1 MDEMRD
7 RVVALA
13 KRYRNKC
20 SDFLRSLIVC
30 ASESQRE
37 EAIANLVKA
46 EMMKLGFDAVQT
58 DRIGNVIGRIGDGD
72 TILMFDAHMDTPG
85 IGDRAAWRFD
95 PYQGEV
101 KAGKIYGHGAT
112 NNKGGLAA
120 MLYAGSIIK
129 ELDLALNC
137 TIYFVATVQ
146 AEQCEGLAYKSI
158 FDVEKLYPHFT
169 VLTMPTGMRICRGHR
184 GRVELRATVR
194 GLASHASAPDKGEN
208 PIYGISQLIDKVRE
222 MNASLPDDPFFG
234 KATMTVT
241 HVDTVENGPNMIPE
255 MCILTIDRRLLPGET
270 SQSVLKELEPIAKAT
285 KAKIEVIE
293 FDQASYRGLRLPMD
307 KYFPTWSLPED
318 HELVESVNEAYRN
331 VYKKPPTVGAWTMS
345 TAGAYTMGHADVP
358 TVGIGPSEEGF
369 SGPINDHVRVDDL
382 EKCMAIYALIPDQ
395 LPETEP
401 IRNVRRRR

>member
-20 SDFLRSLIVC
+20 SDFLRTLIAC

-72 TILMFDAHMDTPG
+72 TIIMFDAHMDTPG

-129 ELDLALNC
+129 ELDLAL
-137 TIYFVATVQ
+137 TKIIVAT
-146 AEQCEGLAYKSI
+146 EG
-158 FDVEKLYPHFT
+158 
-169 VLTMPTGMRICRGHR
+169 
-184 GRVELRATVR
+184 
-194 GLASHASAPDKGEN
+194 
-208 PIYGISQLIDKVRE
+208 
-222 MNASLPDDPFFG
+222 
-234 KATMTVT
+234 
-241 HVDTVENGPNMIPE
+241 
-255 MCILTIDRRLLPGET
+255 
-270 SQSVLKELEPIAKAT
+270 
-285 KAKIEVIE
+285 
-293 FDQASYRGLRLPMD
+293 
-307 KYFPTWSLPED
+307 
-318 HELVESVNEAYRN
+318 
-331 VYKKPPTVGAWTMS
+331 
-345 TAGAYTMGHADVP
+345 
-358 TVGIGPSEEGF
+358 
-369 SGPINDHVRVDDL
+369 
-382 EKCMAIYALIPDQ
+382 
-395 LPETEP
+395 
-401 IRNVRRRR
+401 